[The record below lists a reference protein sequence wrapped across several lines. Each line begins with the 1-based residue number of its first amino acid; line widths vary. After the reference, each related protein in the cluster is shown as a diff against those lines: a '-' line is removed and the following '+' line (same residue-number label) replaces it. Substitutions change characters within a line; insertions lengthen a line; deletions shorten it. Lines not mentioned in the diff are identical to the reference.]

1 MKVAPPSADLLIKL
15 AIGVAVVGAAW
26 WAVRRAGQAF
36 DELTPDL
43 PDLGA
48 WVNGAGSAI
57 TNAASVVGD
66 TFTEANDWAEGVFDR
81 AEARRDAIVGTVATA
96 VNPTNPDN
104 LAYRGVNAVGSRLTG
119 DASFS
124 LGSWVYDLINPQPIT
139 TQQFI
144 GIGSGAQDA
153 RRIDRQL
160 GY

>member
-15 AIGVAVVGAAW
+15 AIGAAVIGVAW
-26 WAVRRAGQAF
+26 WGVRRAGRAI

-57 TNAASVVGD
+57 TNAASAVGGA
-66 TFTEANDWAEGVFDR
+66 FTEANDWATDVFDR

-96 VNPTNPDN
+96 VNPASPDN
-104 LAYRGVNAVGSRLTG
+104 LAYRGVNAVGARLTG
-119 DASFS
+119 DGSFS
-124 LGSWVYDLINPQPIT
+124 LGGWLYDLINPQPVT
-139 TQQFI
+139 GQQFI